1 MSGRRAE
8 VKGETQRRMDMAF
21 RWVRFELSLG
31 SVWTRRARF
40 PGARALGGS
49 STWRLG
55 GLSGRQL
62 TGPVAKA
69 PEVDLRSS
77 AASRDQAELG
87 VWCPG
92 GADANPGCSSK
103 KIPAKKVIAEKQTST
118 GGVWRGFLRTRPFPW
133 LRASLRRNYGVFARR
148 LALAPSGC
156 APSRHQNSRPFLNA
170 RGRVPTKVAEVAFS
184 FVRPPSP
191 SA

>member
-1 MSGRRAE
+1 MRRRRRESHGWRVLLLSGRVTGSREGGGYPIPVGRLRLRPRNWMALATTNGQACASGRRVE
-8 VKGETQRRMDMAF
+8 LKGGTRRRMDMPF

-62 TGPVAKA
+62 TGPVAEA

-77 AASRDQAELG
+77 AASRHQAELG

-92 GADANPGCSSK
+92 GAEANHGFSLKQSSRK
-103 KIPAKKVIAEKQTST
+103 KSYYEKT
-118 GGVWRGFLRTRPFPW
+118 
-133 LRASLRRNYGVFARR
+133 
-148 LALAPSGC
+148 
-156 APSRHQNSRPFLNA
+156 
-170 RGRVPTKVAEVAFS
+170 VP
-184 FVRPPSP
+184 
-191 SA
+191 

>member
-1 MSGRRAE
+1 
-8 VKGETQRRMDMAF
+8 MDMPF

-62 TGPVAKA
+62 TGPVAEA

-77 AASRDQAELG
+77 AASRHQAELG

-92 GADANPGCSSK
+92 GAEANSSVSRTRSFRKKSYSK
-103 KIPAKKVIAEKQTST
+103 K
-118 GGVWRGFLRTRPFPW
+118 TRP
-133 LRASLRRNYGVFARR
+133 RAGVFVNPPTPWPNWQ
-148 LALAPSGC
+148 APVSTRKTRPTIMERAVEVKTSRGEC
-156 APSRHQNSRPFLNA
+156 GFPAEAGGATPPGRKRFYSTQPAPGL
-170 RGRVPTKVAEVAFS
+170 
-184 FVRPPSP
+184 
-191 SA
+191 

>member
-1 MSGRRAE
+1 MAIRSQSGGCACVHETGWLSPLQMAKRVQSGRRE
-8 VKGETQRRMDMAF
+8 EMKGGTQRRMAMPF

-31 SVWTRRARF
+31 SVWTRRVRF

-62 TGPVAKA
+62 TGPVAEA

-77 AASRDQAELG
+77 AASRHQAELG

-92 GADANPGCSSK
+92 GADAIYSVSVTQVSAFESYSK
-103 KIPAKKVIAEKQTST
+103 KK
-118 GGVWRGFLRTRPFPW
+118 
-133 LRASLRRNYGVFARR
+133 
-148 LALAPSGC
+148 
-156 APSRHQNSRPFLNA
+156 
-170 RGRVPTKVAEVAFS
+170 
-184 FVRPPSP
+184 
-191 SA
+191 

>member
-1 MSGRRAE
+1 MAKRVQSGRRE
-8 VKGETQRRMDMAF
+8 EMKGGTRRRMDMPF

-31 SVWTRRARF
+31 SAWTRRARF

-62 TGPVAKA
+62 TGPVVKA

-77 AASRDQAELG
+77 AASRHQAELG

-92 GADANPGCSSK
+92 GAEANSSFFVK
-103 KIPAKKVIAEKQTST
+103 GTT
-118 GGVWRGFLRTRPFPW
+118 
-133 LRASLRRNYGVFARR
+133 
-148 LALAPSGC
+148 PS
-156 APSRHQNSRPFLNA
+156 
-170 RGRVPTKVAEVAFS
+170 AEVQPQGEFGEKLPP
-184 FVRPPSP
+184 VRTKQLN
-191 SA
+191 